1 MPSGPLRRT
10 LRAAGHHLSAIVQ
23 VGKEGATDAV
33 ARQLEQ
39 ALYDHELVKVK
50 VGAESPEDRFE
61 AAERLASA
69 AGGQLAQILGRT
81 LLVYK
86 RHPEAPRFEPRAPAE
101 VEPPAEKAPPRP
113 PRRAVPL
120 REVFRREAGA
130 RKARRDA
137 PDARGD
143 APRRKGPRGDGPPRE
158 GPRADRAGW
167 KGTQREGAAR
177 KGTRAEGSGWKG
189 TRAEGTGR
197 KGTRAEGAA
206 RKATRGEGA
215 ARGRGAGP
223 RGGGG
228 RRSKGAGG
236 GRSKR

>member
-10 LRAAGHHLSAIVQ
+10 LRAAGHHLSPIVQ

-50 VGAESPEDRFE
+50 VGAESPQDRFE

-143 APRRKGPRGDGPPRE
+143 APRRKGPRADGPARE

-167 KGTQREGAAR
+167 KGTRREAAAR
-177 KGTRAEGSGWKG
+177 KGTRAEGV
-189 TRAEGTGR
+189 GR
-197 KGTRAEGAA
+197 KGTRAQGAA
-206 RKATRGEGA
+206 RKATRGEG
-215 ARGRGAGP
+215 GRGAGP
-223 RGGGG
+223 RAGGGG
-228 RRSKGAGG
+228 RRTKGAGG